1 MSGMEMAFVRI
12 TVGGE
17 SLRLRY
23 RRAGSEGPTILL
35 LHGWPQTGHAW
46 RLVMPTL
53 AESGYTVVAPDLRG
67 SGDSDKPS
75 GGYDAQTR
83 MEDARALLRVLDLR
97 DAPLYVVGHGDD
109 GASVAQACAQNYP
122 DEVAALALLSAPS
135 GETAPHWMQGFHQ
148 TPDLPELLI
157 GPQIEPYLRHVF
169 QAWSHDPQ
177 MLSESDLAVYVRA
190 LSTPGALRAS
200 LAPFRA
206 ETALPSSHA
215 SPVPTLRLRGE
226 SDPRQ
231 IDSPPAPDNGGAEK
245 SSRQSCVQIIPRGG
259 FWLPEERP
267 DPVAAAL
274 LTFFGQHRTEA
285 P

>member
-1 MSGMEMAFVRI
+1 MGFVRI

-23 RRAGSEGPTILL
+23 RRTGSDGPTILL

-53 AESGYTVVAPDLRG
+53 AESGYTVIAPDLRG

-75 GGYDAQTR
+75 SGYDAETR
-83 MEDARALLRVLDLR
+83 MEDARELLRVLEAR
-97 DAPLYVVGHGDD
+97 DAPIYVVGHGEG
-109 GASVAQACAQNYP
+109 GASVAQAYAETHP

-148 TPDLPELLI
+148 TPDLPELLL

-177 MLSESDLAVYVRA
+177 MLSETDLTVYVRA
-190 LSTPGALRAS
+190 LSAPGALRAS

-206 ETALPSSHA
+206 LSAPHSSPV

-226 SDPRQ
+226 SDLRSVH
-231 IDSPPAPDNGGAEK
+231 DPDA
-245 SSRQSCVQIIPRGG
+245 SAQIIPRGG

-274 LTFFGQHRTEA
+274 LTFFGECDKEA

>member
-1 MSGMEMAFVRI
+1 MTGMEHGFVRI

-53 AESGYTVVAPDLRG
+53 AESGYTIIAPDLRG
-67 SGDSDKPS
+67 SGDSDRPS
-75 GGYDAQTR
+75 GGYDAETR
-83 MEDARALLRVLDLR
+83 MEDARKLLRVLEMQ
-97 DAPLYVVGHGDD
+97 DAPIYVVGHGDG
-109 GASVAQACAQNYP
+109 GASVAQVYAQSYP
-122 DEVAALALLSAPS
+122 DEVAALALVSAAS
-135 GETAPHWMQGFHQ
+135 GDAAPHWMQGFHQ

-157 GPQIEPYLRHVF
+157 GPQIEPYLRHLF
-169 QAWSHDPQ
+169 QSWSHDPQ
-177 MLSESDLAVYVRA
+177 MMAETDLAVYVRA
-190 LSTPGALRAS
+190 LSAPGALRAS

-206 ETALPSSHA
+206 ETKPASSA
-215 SPVPTLRLRGE
+215 ENPVPTLWLRGE
-226 SDPRQ
+226 SDPRHANG
-231 IDSPPAPDNGGAEK
+231 PPAPNHGGAGK
-245 SSRQSCVQIIPRGG
+245 DPSHVQTIPRGG

-274 LTFFGQHRTEA
+274 LTFFGERRDQIA